1 MTALP
6 ALLEAIRAAHDAN
19 PALGAFVGFPDDL
32 HEIDLTARHLPCAD
46 HMYGDALLKTADN
59 PLARAFFAAGP
70 EAFWRDTYAG
80 TNIGDDFMNRFGCY
94 CAIGSGG
101 AWDSNQ
107 MKGYVVTMPPGL
119 HYPWHHHPAEEM
131 YVVLAGEAE
140 FFREG
145 EPMEL
150 LREGDTSFHA
160 SNQPH
165 AMETRDSPVMC
176 YVTWRNHFDTPP
188 VLTERP
194 VELP

>member
-1 MTALP
+1 MTPFARLLDAIRDAHETSP
-6 ALLEAIRAAHDAN
+6 ALAD
-19 PALGAFVGFPDDL
+19 FVSFPDDV
-32 HEIDLTARHLPCAD
+32 HEVALSPRHLPCAD
-46 HMYGDALLKTADN
+46 YMYHDEILQAAPN

-70 EAFWRDTYAG
+70 DAFWRETYAG
-80 TNIGDDFMNRFGCY
+80 TNIGEDFMNRFGCF
-94 CAIGSGG
+94 CAIGNGG
-101 AWDSNQ
+101 AYDSDR

-131 YVVLAGEAE
+131 YLVLAGEAE
-140 FFREG
+140 FYREG
-145 EPMEL
+145 EAASV

-165 AMETRDSPVMC
+165 AMETKNSPVIC

-194 VELP
+194 VTTL